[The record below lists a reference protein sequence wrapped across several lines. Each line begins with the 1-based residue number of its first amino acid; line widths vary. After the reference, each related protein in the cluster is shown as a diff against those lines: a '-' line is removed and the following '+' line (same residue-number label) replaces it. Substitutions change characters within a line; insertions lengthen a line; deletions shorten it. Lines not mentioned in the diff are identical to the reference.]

1 MRQRSQ
7 AVHRARSARPALA
20 GTRGIRPLSRGSV
33 ADVTVRRDLLRGL
46 TTRRGI
52 TRYGWDHHELDN
64 ITRTFVLAQ
73 PQTGARAP
81 RRDHGV
87 DELRESRGRVS
98 AQDLADAPHE
108 LFWDPR
114 NLRVTGGKL
123 GWPRLFREVF
133 WRASP
138 SCAPRGMRRRRPRA
152 CVAVVARAARGA
164 SSREPAPR
172 AGDILRGL
180 ARARPSSAWR
190 GIPRGAPRSRG

>member
-52 TRYGWDHHELDN
+52 TRYGWDHHELNN

-108 LFWDPR
+108 LFWDSR
-114 NLRVTGGKL
+114 NLR
-123 GWPRLFREVF
+123 
-133 WRASP
+133 
-138 SCAPRGMRRRRPRA
+138 
-152 CVAVVARAARGA
+152 ARNGR
-164 SSREPAPR
+164 
-172 AGDILRGL
+172 
-180 ARARPSSAWR
+180 
-190 GIPRGAPRSRG
+190 